1 MGMPTTGSG
10 NGPCSLNIAADS
22 DLKEAIRRSLLDANQ
37 KRVAPVVAPKEKVEE
52 QAEST
57 VSNEEI
63 NTEEMEEETVPEETM
78 TEESDTVESNE
89 KQDENVENEASASS
103 YKTSAE
109 EMVVDD
115 DEDMSLVENE
125 VSFEEAAD
133 KKQNISTFSMDAEG
147 NGDVAAAIGHALDNC
162 AEAIDAMV
170 EEANK
175 PSSPKSKSS
184 VASSEAGQTII
195 EGCPDDLKQEEDDD
209 KTEVSDDSEWQQVSV
224 SSQEMIAQA
233 AQMLGSAL
241 FQSDMVDSSNND
253 KIAKSGQPETLEHS
267 QSSTSNISSMTIPTV
282 VPSITSK
289 SEIASVVLSR
299 WDDELKQL
307 HELGFLDDHR
317 SVEVLEH
324 LEAANMGCESDDPV
338 TVEAAINYMLKQA

>member
-1 MGMPTTGSG
+1 MGKANEEEKKEEGEKKEPEILVPCEDLPSETTE
-10 NGPCSLNIAADS
+10 C
-22 DLKEAIRRSLLDANQ
+22 E
-37 KRVAPVVAPKEKVEE
+37 PKVEEEVEE

-125 VSFEEAAD
+125 VSFEETAD

-195 EGCPDDLKQEEDDD
+195 EGCSDDLKQEEDDD

-253 KIAKSGQPETLEHS
+253 KTAPFE
-267 QSSTSNISSMTIPTV
+267 QSVSNVSSMTIPTV
-282 VPSITSK
+282 VPSIASK
-289 SEIASVVLSR
+289 TEIASVVLSR
-299 WDDELKQL
+299 WDNELKQL

-317 SVEVLEH
+317 SVDALER

-338 TVEAAINYMLKQA
+338 TVEDAINYMLKQGDN